1 MSATG
6 SERAPRSRAGPSKPV
21 AKSKRKPA
29 KVVEEEEE
37 EGESDDFTEAVREDA
52 EDEVMEVD
60 PPPTRRAASR
70 PAAKSGAKGKGK
82 AKADAAP
89 TKKQPSRAEVEV
101 DDDGDVGASAAARA
115 INDATTNNG
124 MAAPTRR
131 VAGSTAATK
140 QLESLRRQLET
151 AQANIKALSS
161 QLEESYRVRHTESE
175 ELQQSQMEKYE
186 EIIRTKDLLIKQHQE
201 MLSRKEP
208 LSRDGKTSVL
218 HMVTREDADAEK
230 RSADEQ
236 VAYWKGQCDERGR
249 LLEEKEREIAEL
261 KQIQSDLQYEIKTER
276 ENSQKAVRN
285 PPSSALRGRGG
296 GPNGVLGSD
305 DPKHSE
311 LVRFYE
317 DVTNLLVTDIKMQ
330 EPRYLDL
337 DEWSFTCIYTYA
349 DKTGSETSRRSL
361 GFLLRFT
368 YDPFDASVAVESEE
382 ELDKAAQYTPLNL
395 DKEPPPFIDALQFLN
410 TGFTFPRKQLPL
422 FYNSLVTNMKA
433 ACEPESDQS
442 EAESDPEQENDSVQ
456 LVE

>member
-70 PAAKSGAKGKGK
+70 KGK

-89 TKKQPSRAEVEV
+89 TKKQPSP
-101 DDDGDVGASAAARA
+101 SAAARA

-140 QLESLRRQLET
+140 QLEKLRRQLET
-151 AQANIKALSS
+151 
-161 QLEESYRVRHTESE
+161 
-175 ELQQSQMEKYE
+175 
-186 EIIRTKDLLIKQHQE
+186 DLLIKQHQE

-230 RSADEQ
+230 RSAEEQ
-236 VAYWKGQCDERGR
+236 VAYWKGQLSAIPR
-249 LLEEKEREIAEL
+249 
-261 KQIQSDLQYEIKTER
+261 
-276 ENSQKAVRN
+276 
-285 PPSSALRGRGG
+285 PSALRGRGG

-317 DVTNLLVTDIKMQ
+317 DVTNLL
-330 EPRYLDL
+330 EPRYFNL

-349 DKTGSETSRRSL
+349 DKTGIRNKQTKSIFHFLGL

-368 YDPFDASVAVESEE
+368 YDPFPETAAVEP
-382 ELDKAAQYTPLNL
+382 AQYTPLNL
-395 DKEPPPFIDALQFLN
+395 DKEPPPFIAALQFLN

-442 EAESDPEQENDSVQ
+442 EAESDPEQENDSMQDVQ